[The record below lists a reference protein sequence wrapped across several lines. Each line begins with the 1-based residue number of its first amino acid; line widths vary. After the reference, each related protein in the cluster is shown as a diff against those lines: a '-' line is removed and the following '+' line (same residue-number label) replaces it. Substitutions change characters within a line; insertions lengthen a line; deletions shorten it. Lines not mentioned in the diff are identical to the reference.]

1 MTFDE
6 LKEKAHALPLKPGV
20 YIMQDAKN
28 VVIYVGKAKA
38 LKNRVSQYFANLASH
53 TEKTRAMV
61 SQIDHFDVIVADSE
75 FEALVLE
82 NSLIKRHQPRY
93 NILLKDGKGY
103 PYIRLDARSEYP
115 TFSLTNRYAKDGARY
130 FGPFGGRSVT
140 KDIIDTVS
148 KALLLPSC
156 TRKFPRDI
164 GKARPCL
171 NYHMGACAGW
181 CMAGH
186 TAEEYRAAMEQAA
199 LILSGK
205 TKELTEELTEKML
218 AASDELKFELAA
230 SYRDRIRA
238 VEGLGN
244 RQRVI
249 SAVYADTDAVGF
261 HRGAKSCF
269 SVLHF
274 VGGDLAAKDFELMDE
289 PLEDDGEALSG
300 LIRQYYAQRGAWPKF
315 ILLPAEAEDAEALSR
330 LFTEQ
335 AGHKVSVETPK
346 RGDRLRLVES
356 AVTNAREEA
365 ERVTSREERVQGAL
379 GMLCSMLNL
388 PKLERIE
395 AYDISN
401 LAGSDIV
408 ASMTVFQ
415 DGKPLKKNY
424 KHFKLQELDD
434 QNDYESMRQI
444 IERRFRRLLQG
455 DEGFSEKP
463 DALFIDGGAVH
474 AGVVERQ
481 LAEMGLS
488 IPVFGMVK
496 DNRHRTRALTRS
508 DGSEIG
514 IAGQPPVFALVGR
527 IQEET
532 HRFAIT
538 YNQTLRSR
546 RMRGSELDTIEGI
559 GPKRREQLLRRFKSM
574 KRIREATRE
583 QLLEVL
589 PQGAAEA
596 VYAHYHPHTEEETT
610 P

>member
-1 MTFDE
+1 
-6 LKEKAHALPLKPGV
+6 
-20 YIMQDAKN
+20 
-28 VVIYVGKAKA
+28 
-38 LKNRVSQYFANLASH
+38 
-53 TEKTRAMV
+53 
-61 SQIDHFDVIVADSE
+61 
-75 FEALVLE
+75 
-82 NSLIKRHQPRY
+82 
-93 NILLKDGKGY
+93 
-103 PYIRLDARSEYP
+103 
-115 TFSLTNRYAKDGARY
+115 
-130 FGPFGGRSVT
+130 
-140 KDIIDTVS
+140 
-148 KALLLPSC
+148 
-156 TRKFPRDI
+156 
-164 GKARPCL
+164 
-171 NYHMGACAGW
+171 
-181 CMAGH
+181 
-186 TAEEYRAAMEQAA
+186 
-199 LILSGK
+199 
-205 TKELTEELTEKML
+205 
-218 AASDELKFELAA
+218 
-230 SYRDRIRA
+230 
-238 VEGLGN
+238 
-244 RQRVI
+244 
-249 SAVYADTDAVGF
+249 
-261 HRGAKSCF
+261 
-269 SVLHF
+269 
-274 VGGDLAAKDFELMDE
+274 
-289 PLEDDGEALSG
+289 
-300 LIRQYYAQRGAWPKF
+300 
-315 ILLPAEAEDAEALSR
+315 
-330 LFTEQ
+330 
-335 AGHKVSVETPK
+335 
-346 RGDRLRLVES
+346 
-356 AVTNAREEA
+356 
-365 ERVTSREERVQGAL
+365 
-379 GMLCSMLNL
+379 MLNL
-388 PKLERIE
+388 DKLERIE

-415 DGKPLKKNY
+415 DGKPLKKDY

-474 AGVVERQ
+474 ASVVERQ
-481 LAEMGLS
+481 LAEMGLA

-596 VYAHYHPHTEEETT
+596 VYAHYHPHTEEET